1 MEIILKQ
8 DISNLGFE
16 NEVVTVKPGYARNYL
31 IPKRMAILATESN
44 KKILAENMRQAS
56 HKLEKERKEAEATA
70 TELKKIGVKL
80 PVKVGTTGKLF
91 GSITNLQISRALA
104 EKGHEID
111 RRNIKFIDE
120 IDKIGEYKV
129 LVKIS
134 KDVEVE
140 IPINVVREEDVK
152 KEEK

>member
-1 MEIILKQ
+1 MK
-8 DISNLGFE
+8 
-16 NEVVTVKPGYARNYL
+16 
-31 IPKRMAILATESN
+31 
-44 KKILAENMRQAS
+44 QAS

-70 TELKKIGVKL
+70 TELKKLGVKL

-104 EKGHEID
+104 EEGHEVD
-111 RRNIKFIDE
+111 RRNIKFINE

-129 LVKIS
+129 LVKIH

-140 IPINVVREEDVK
+140 IPINVVREEDIK